1 MITLRRLGLPL
12 LLATIG
18 STGPVLAAENET
30 IVVTARSMKDTADDL
45 AACLARKCPPDEDV
59 KATLAHAEN
68 QFVAGDYKSARSTL
82 LKSVGRNRGAA
93 KSYPLP
99 VSNLMRA
106 NARVAV
112 NLGERESY
120 QMSTI
125 AIRDAL
131 KEGLPSDDLRVVA
144 ATIEVADMRARL
156 GYREEASRIYRDAMT
171 RAEAKGDVRL
181 ATIAKLRQILVLMQS
196 GEPEDIKDGRK
207 QLIELQKGTDPRYET
222 ARMVAGVMVA
232 RLDRK
237 KGDTGATD
245 ALIAAYKQ
253 KGGTDR
259 PTLLAYDPIKQPQQA
274 AVGSGGNPLSQ
285 TATKNFDG
293 RWVDIG
299 FWISPDGK
307 TSDIEVI
314 RQAGKDVSWAKPVL
328 TSVGTR
334 VYAPLNREPGDPG
347 VYAVERYTMTSFWEE
362 RTGTH
367 FRERSKFMRIE
378 QTDLTSEAD
387 AAPPPKAS

>member
-1 MITLRRLGLPL
+1 MTTIRRFALPL
-12 LLATIG
+12 LLAALGTAC
-18 STGPVLAAENET
+18 PALAADNDT
-30 IVVTARSMKDTADDL
+30 IVVTARSMKDTANDL
-45 AACLARKCPPDEDV
+45 AACLARKCPPDEDI

-93 KSYPLP
+93 KGYPLP
-99 VSNLMRA
+99 VSDLMRA

-120 QMSTI
+120 QLSTI

-131 KEGLPSDDLRVVA
+131 KEGLPADDLRIVA

-156 GYREEASRIYRDAMT
+156 GSPEEARRTYRDAMAK
-171 RAEAKGDVRL
+171 AEAKGDVRL
-181 ATIAKLRQILVLMQS
+181 ATIAKLRSILVLMQS

-207 QLIELQKGTDPRYET
+207 QLVELQKGTDPRYET
-222 ARMVAGVMVA
+222 ARLVAGVMLA

-237 KGDTGATD
+237 AGDKTATD
-245 ALIAAYKQ
+245 TLIAAYKA

-274 AVGSGGNPLSQ
+274 AAGPGGTAL
-285 TATKNFDG
+285 TLAATKSFEN

-314 RQAGKDVSWAKPVL
+314 RQGGNDTTWAKPVL
-328 TSVGTR
+328 TSMATR
-334 VYAPLNREPGDPG
+334 VYAPLKREPGDPG
-347 VYAVERYTMTSFWEE
+347 VYAVERYTLTSFWEN
-362 RTGTH
+362 RIGTR
-367 FRERSKFMRIE
+367 FRDRSKYERIE
-378 QTDLTSEAD
+378 QVDLTTEEP
-387 AAPPPKAS
+387 APSKTG